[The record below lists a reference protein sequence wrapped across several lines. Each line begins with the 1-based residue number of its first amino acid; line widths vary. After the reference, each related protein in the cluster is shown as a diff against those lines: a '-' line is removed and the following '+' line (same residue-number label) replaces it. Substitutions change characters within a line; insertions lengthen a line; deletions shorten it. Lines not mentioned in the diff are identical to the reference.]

1 MANVYFT
8 TNISTEGLQKVYDAL
23 GVKLEGKV
31 AIKVHS
37 GEKGN
42 QNFLRPEFFK
52 SFLSGFNGTI
62 VECNT
67 AYEGARNTTEKH
79 RELIKLHGWSE
90 NFAVDILD
98 ENGDTP
104 LKVENGKFLQENYV
118 GKNLLNYDSL
128 LVLSHFKGHPMGGF
142 GGALKQLSIGCAS
155 TAGKCWIH
163 TAGVTKDA
171 KQLWEHI
178 APQNDFLDSM
188 AEASGTVAKLFEGKS
203 AYINVMRNMS
213 VDCDCCAV
221 AENPCVADI
230 GILASLDPV
239 ALDQACIDLVFNS
252 NDSGKEHFIERV
264 ESRNGRRILETAEN
278 LGVGSRKYTL
288 INIDE

>member
-1 MANVYFT
+1 M
-8 TNISTEGLQKVYDAL
+8 K
-23 GVKLEGKV
+23 
-31 AIKVHS
+31 IK
-37 GEKGN
+37 
-42 QNFLRPEFFK
+42 
-52 SFLSGFNGTI
+52 
-62 VECNT
+62 
-67 AYEGARNTTEKH
+67 
-79 RELIKLHGWSE
+79 
-90 NFAVDILD
+90 
-98 ENGDTP
+98 NGDTP
-104 LKVENGKFLQENYV
+104 LKVQNGKFLQENYV

-171 KQLWEHI
+171 KHIWEHI

-188 AEASGTVAKLFEGKS
+188 AEISGTVAKLFEGKS

-213 VDCDCCAV
+213 VDCDCCVV

-252 NDSGKEHFIERV
+252 NDNGKEHFIERV
-264 ESRNGRRILETAEN
+264 ESRNGRRILETAKN
-278 LGVGSRKYTL
+278 LGVGSRKYT
-288 INIDE
+288 DRKSVV

>member
-1 MANVYFT
+1 M
-8 TNISTEGLQKVYDAL
+8 K
-23 GVKLEGKV
+23 
-31 AIKVHS
+31 IK
-37 GEKGN
+37 
-42 QNFLRPEFFK
+42 
-52 SFLSGFNGTI
+52 
-62 VECNT
+62 
-67 AYEGARNTTEKH
+67 
-79 RELIKLHGWSE
+79 
-90 NFAVDILD
+90 
-98 ENGDTP
+98 NGDTP
-104 LKVENGKFLQENYV
+104 LKVQNGKFLQENYV

-171 KQLWEHI
+171 KHIWEHI

-188 AEASGTVAKLFEGKS
+188 AEISGTVAKLFEGKS

-213 VDCDCCAV
+213 VDCDCCVV

-252 NDSGKEHFIERV
+252 NDNGKEHFIERV
-264 ESRNGRRILETAEN
+264 ESRNGRRILETAKN